1 MEQNKK
7 PAAATTGEE
16 TRFWEQ
22 ILALSSSVDRV
33 SAKANIAIVIAVIAI
48 LVAISALS

>member
-1 MEQNKK
+1 MEQKK
-7 PAAATTGEE
+7 ELTAATSGEE
-16 TRFWEQ
+16 ARFWEQ

-33 SAKANIAIVIAVIAI
+33 SAKANIAIAISVIAI